1 MPVLRPGLGGG
12 LANRFLR
19 ASQFHCIS
27 HPPARVPL
35 LPRPKLH
42 IHAAYTTRMPFV
54 IVSGLSG
61 SGKSTALR
69 ALEDAGFFI
78 TDNLPPELWTTMDDL
93 AKARALSKVAV
104 STDARTRDFLPALPG
119 SYARLKKRREDLFV
133 LFLEAASQVLL
144 GRYNLSRRE
153 HPLGENGTLMLDFA
167 RERELLAPLRALADA
182 TIDTTSLTPK
192 ELSERVLKL
201 FQLSQGF
208 ALRLVSFGF
217 KHSPPTDADVVV
229 DVRSL
234 PNPYYDPA
242 LREQNGLNSE
252 VEGYIFAQ
260 PESEAFYASVRDF
273 VRLCAERAKESGRRG
288 YTVAIGCTG
297 GQHRSVAVAARLAQ
311 DLYDLNVIITDH
323 RDMQEAPV
331 IT

>member
-1 MPVLRPGLGGG
+1 
-12 LANRFLR
+12 
-19 ASQFHCIS
+19 
-27 HPPARVPL
+27 
-35 LPRPKLH
+35 
-42 IHAAYTTRMPFV
+42 MPFV

-78 TDNLPPELWTTMDDL
+78 TDNLPPELWSALDDL
-93 AKARALSKVAV
+93 AGASGLNRVAV

-119 SYARLKKRREDLFV
+119 SYARLKKKRDDLFL
-133 LFLEAASQVLL
+133 LFLEADSQVLL

-153 HPLGENGTLMLDFA
+153 HPLGEQSTLMLDFA
-167 RERELLAPLRALADA
+167 RERELLAPMRALADA
-182 TIDTTSLTPK
+182 TLDTTTLTPK
-192 ELSERVLKL
+192 ELSEQVHRLFRVG
-201 FQLSQGF
+201 QSF

-217 KHSPPTDADVVV
+217 KHTPPTDADTVI

-242 LREQNGLNSE
+242 LREQNGLNPAVS
-252 VEGYIFAQ
+252 GYVFQ
-260 PESEAFYASVRDF
+260 NPESEAFYANVRDF
-273 VRLCAERAKESGRRG
+273 VRLAAERAIGTGRRG

-311 DLYDLNVIITDH
+311 DLQDLNVIVTDH
-323 RDMQEAPV
+323 RDMQEPP
-331 IT
+331 TLP